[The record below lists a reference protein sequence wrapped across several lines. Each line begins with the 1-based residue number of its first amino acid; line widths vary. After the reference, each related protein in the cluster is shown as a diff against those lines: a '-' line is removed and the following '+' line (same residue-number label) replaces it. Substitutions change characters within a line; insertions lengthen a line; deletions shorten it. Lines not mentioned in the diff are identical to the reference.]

1 MSRSGGWPPLTLLL
15 GWPFTL
21 VGLSTAFVVQVALI
35 ACAAVGSAVLSAVLA
50 MRMLPDGAQRHAGF
64 GQGPVDVQSLGI
76 VFGVWLLTSYGFMY
90 ELWRG
95 NVDLYALVFCL
106 LAVWAAIEL
115 PRSPWWPAV
124 ALAVAINL
132 KLYPA
137 ILLALLFWRYRL
149 RAVVPVLV
157 TNAVLLMI
165 AGPANFWRLVTWL
178 TRMSPG
184 ARQMVYGDMGAAS
197 AAAGLRESTTW
208 APDWIGVPLLVVP
221 VALWAVTAVV
231 LMRRGWSDDRAVLLA
246 AASVPPM
253 AVLPTL
259 EQRLQAGVVR
269 VPAGGACGGRRR
281 ESRCSARGSSGA

>member
-1 MSRSGGWPPLTLLL
+1 
-15 GWPFTL
+15 
-21 VGLSTAFVVQVALI
+21 
-35 ACAAVGSAVLSAVLA
+35 
-50 MRMLPDGAQRHAGF
+50 
-64 GQGPVDVQSLGI
+64 
-76 VFGVWLLTSYGFMY
+76 MY

-137 ILLALLFWRYRL
+137 ILVVVLLWRYRW

-157 TNAVLLMI
+157 TNAILLMI
-165 AGPANFWRLVTWL
+165 AGPANFWHLVSWL

-184 ARQMVYGDMGAAS
+184 ARQMIYGDMGAAS

-208 APDWIGVPLLVVP
+208 APDWVVAPLVIVP
-221 VALWAVTAVV
+221 VALWAITALV

-246 AASVPPM
+246 AASVSPM

-259 EQRLQAGVVR
+259 SNDYKLVLFAFPLAVLAAAVAGSDLRRTRIAWCLSFGLVAWLLVYLARTTAAHPGGGLIGSKYSLAVLVQVVLLVATLWR
-269 VPAGGACGGRRR
+269 GRAHAAGETEGVAT
-281 ESRCSARGSSGA
+281 